1 MVEVDLST
9 WDAAAPAIVVEEA
22 GGRWTDL
29 DGNRRIDTRTFLVTN
44 GVLHDEL
51 LDRLRRTG

>member
-22 GGRWTDL
+22 GGRWSDL
-29 DGNRRIDTRTFLVTN
+29 DGHRRIDTRTFLVSN
-44 GVLHDEL
+44 GVLHEEL
-51 LDRLRRTG
+51 LGRLRNAG